1 MKLRITRKDLI
12 KYYPVRMGRIRGCMK
27 DMPDDKKTSN
37 VEALYDMDKE
47 DFELYIYSLRKMAEN
62 NMESNRTFMTN
73 LYNLRA
79 FQYKAQEEMIAN
91 PGLKFAMIVLDFSNF
106 KSINEFCSRDVGD
119 GLLKATADALRS
131 ESGEHVVL
139 SHFRA
144 DIFAIFTPFEEERE
158 LVDITERIGGRI
170 SEYKMP
176 YKALPAFGICIADY
190 PAMSV
195 SLMRD
200 YATMALGTIKGKFYA
215 KYAFFD
221 TKMRKQMLV
230 NKMIEN
236 DIVDALEEE
245 QLCIFIQPKVNI
257 SDGRIIGGEALVR
270 RRYKDNTMVSPGEF
284 IPVVERNGLIIDVD
298 IYVWTRVFCFIGRRL
313 AEGKR
318 VEPISIN
325 ISRLHVF
332 DTSFKDTIIN
342 LSKKY
347 NVPPE
352 YVPLELT
359 ESGFS
364 ENQEVMYDNMDELRS
379 YGFTISMDDFGI
391 GYSTMTMLKDQPV
404 DEIKIDKGFIDDIEN
419 PKSRSILRHTVQML
433 KELDLDI
440 IVEGVENEAQKDFLL
455 ECGCTN
461 AQGYLYYKPMP
472 VDKFEKLL
480 DEGK

>member
-1 MKLRITRKDLI
+1 MSDE
-12 KYYPVRMGRIRGCMK
+12 
-27 DMPDDKKTSN
+27 KKIVSTD
-37 VEALYDMDKE
+37 ELYGMDKR

-62 NMESNRTFMTN
+62 NMESNRTFMTD

-79 FQYKAQEEMIAN
+79 FHYKAQEEMLAN
-91 PGLKFAMIVLDFSNF
+91 PELKFAMIVLDFSNF
-106 KSINEFCSRDVGD
+106 KSINEFCGRDVGD

-131 ESGEHVVL
+131 ESREHVVL

-144 DIFAIFTPFEEERE
+144 DIFALFTPFKNEKE
-158 LVDITERIGGRI
+158 LVDITERIGEHI
-170 SEYKMP
+170 SQYKMA
-176 YKALPAFGICIADY
+176 YKPLPAFGICIADY

-221 TKMRKQMLV
+221 AKMRRQMLV

-257 SDGRIIGGEALVR
+257 ADGKIIGGEALVR
-270 RRYKDNTMVSPGEF
+270 WHYKDNSMVAPGEF

-298 IYVWTRVFCFIGRRL
+298 IYVWTRVFRLIGRRL

-332 DTSFKDTIIN
+332 DTTFKDTIIN
-342 LSKKY
+342 LSRKY
-347 NVPPE
+347 NVPPK

-359 ESGFS
+359 ESGFA
-364 ENQEVMYDNMDELRS
+364 ENQDVMYENMDELRS

-391 GYSTMTMLKDQPV
+391 GYSTMTMLKNQPV

-419 PKSRSILRHTVQML
+419 PNSRSILRHTVQML

-440 IVEGVENEAQKDFLL
+440 IVEGVENELQRDFLL

-472 VDKFEKLL
+472 ADKFEELL
-480 DEGK
+480 DDGK

>member
-1 MKLRITRKDLI
+1 MSDE
-12 KYYPVRMGRIRGCMK
+12 
-27 DMPDDKKTSN
+27 KKIVSTD
-37 VEALYDMDKE
+37 ELYDMDKR

-62 NMESNRTFMTN
+62 NVESNRTFMTD

-79 FQYKAQEEMIAN
+79 FQYKAQEEMLAN
-91 PGLKFAMIVLDFSNF
+91 PELKFAMIVLDFSNF
-106 KSINEFCSRDVGD
+106 KSINEFCGRDVGD

-131 ESGEHVVL
+131 ESREHVVL

-144 DIFAIFTPFEEERE
+144 DIFALFTPFENDKE
-158 LVDITERIGGRI
+158 LVDITERIGEHI
-170 SEYKMP
+170 SQYKMAYRP
-176 YKALPAFGICIADY
+176 LPAFGICIADY
-190 PAMSV
+190 PTMSV

-221 TKMRKQMLV
+221 AKMRRQMLV

-257 SDGRIIGGEALVR
+257 ADGKIIGGEALVR
-270 RRYKDNTMVSPGEF
+270 WRYKDNSMVAPGEF

-298 IYVWTRVFCFIGRRL
+298 IYVWTRVFSFIGRRL
-313 AEGKR
+313 AEEKR

-332 DTSFKDTIIN
+332 DTTFKDTIIN
-342 LSKKY
+342 LSRKY
-347 NVPPE
+347 NVPPK

-359 ESGFS
+359 ESGFA
-364 ENQEVMYDNMDELRS
+364 ENQDVMYENMDELRS

-391 GYSTMTMLKDQPV
+391 GYSTMTMLKNQPV

-419 PKSRSILRHTVQML
+419 PKSKSILRHTVQML

-440 IVEGVENEAQKDFLL
+440 IVEGVENEVQRDFLL

-461 AQGYLYYKPMP
+461 AQGYLYYKPMS
-472 VDKFEKLL
+472 VDKFEELL
-480 DEGK
+480 DGGK

>member
-1 MKLRITRKDLI
+1 MSDE
-12 KYYPVRMGRIRGCMK
+12 
-27 DMPDDKKTSN
+27 KKIVSTD
-37 VEALYDMDKE
+37 ELYGMDKR

-62 NMESNRTFMTN
+62 NVESNRTFMTD

-79 FQYKAQEEMIAN
+79 FQYKAQEEMLAN
-91 PGLKFAMIVLDFSNF
+91 PELKFAMIVLDFSNF
-106 KSINEFCSRDVGD
+106 KSINEFCGRDVGD

-131 ESGEHVVL
+131 ESREHVVL

-144 DIFAIFTPFEEERE
+144 DIFALFTPFENDKE
-158 LVDITERIGGRI
+158 LVDITERIGEHI
-170 SEYKMP
+170 SQYKMA
-176 YKALPAFGICIADY
+176 YKPLPAFGICIADY
-190 PAMSV
+190 PTMSV

-221 TKMRKQMLV
+221 AKMRKQMLV

-257 SDGRIIGGEALVR
+257 ADGKIIGGEALVR
-270 RRYKDNTMVSPGEF
+270 WRYKDNSMVAPGEF

-298 IYVWTRVFCFIGRRL
+298 IYVWTRVFSFIGRRL

-332 DTSFKDTIIN
+332 DTTFKDTIIN
-342 LSKKY
+342 LSRKY
-347 NVPPE
+347 NVPPK

-359 ESGFS
+359 ESGFA
-364 ENQEVMYDNMDELRS
+364 ENQDVMYENMDELRN

-391 GYSTMTMLKDQPV
+391 GYSTMTMLKNQPV

-419 PKSRSILRHTVQML
+419 PKSKSILRHTVQML
-433 KELDLDI
+433 KELDFDI
-440 IVEGVENEAQKDFLL
+440 IVEGVENEVQRDFLL

-461 AQGYLYYKPMP
+461 AQGYLYYKPMS
-472 VDKFEKLL
+472 VDKFEELL
-480 DEGK
+480 DDGK

>member
-1 MKLRITRKDLI
+1 MSDE
-12 KYYPVRMGRIRGCMK
+12 
-27 DMPDDKKTSN
+27 KKIVSTD
-37 VEALYDMDKE
+37 ELYGMDKR

-62 NMESNRTFMTN
+62 NMESNRTFMTD
-73 LYNLRA
+73 LYNLCA
-79 FQYKAQEEMIAN
+79 FHYKAQEEMLAN
-91 PGLKFAMIVLDFSNF
+91 PELKFAMIVLDFSNF
-106 KSINEFCSRDVGD
+106 KSINEFCGRDVGD

-131 ESGEHVVL
+131 ESKEHVVL

-144 DIFAIFTPFEEERE
+144 DIFALFTPFKNEKE
-158 LVDITERIGGRI
+158 LVDITERIGEHI
-170 SEYKMP
+170 SQYKMA
-176 YKALPAFGICIADY
+176 YKPLPAFGICIADY
-190 PAMSV
+190 PTMSV

-221 TKMRKQMLV
+221 AKMRKQMLV

-257 SDGRIIGGEALVR
+257 ADGKIIGGEALVR
-270 RRYKDNTMVSPGEF
+270 WRYKDNSMVAPGEF

-298 IYVWTRVFCFIGRRL
+298 IYVWTRVFSFIGRRL

-332 DTSFKDTIIN
+332 DTNFKDTIIN
-342 LSKKY
+342 LSRKY

-359 ESGFS
+359 ESGFA
-364 ENQEVMYDNMDELRS
+364 ENQDVMYENMDELRS

-391 GYSTMTMLKDQPV
+391 GYSTMTMLKNQPV

-440 IVEGVENEAQKDFLL
+440 IVEGVENELQRDFLL

-472 VDKFEKLL
+472 ADKFEELL
-480 DEGK
+480 DDGK

>member
-1 MKLRITRKDLI
+1 MSDE
-12 KYYPVRMGRIRGCMK
+12 
-27 DMPDDKKTSN
+27 KKIISTD
-37 VEALYDMDKE
+37 ELYDMDKR

-62 NMESNRTFMTN
+62 NVESNRTFMTD

-79 FQYKAQEEMIAN
+79 FQYKAQEEMLAN
-91 PGLKFAMIVLDFSNF
+91 PELKFAMIVLDFSNF
-106 KSINEFCSRDVGD
+106 KSINEFCGRDVGD

-131 ESGEHVVL
+131 ESREHVVL

-144 DIFAIFTPFEEERE
+144 DIFALFTPFENDKE
-158 LVDITERIGGRI
+158 LVDITERIGEHI
-170 SEYKMP
+170 SQYKMA
-176 YKALPAFGICIADY
+176 YKPLPAFGICIADY
-190 PAMSV
+190 PTMSV

-221 TKMRKQMLV
+221 AKMRKQMLV

-257 SDGRIIGGEALVR
+257 ADGKIIGGEALVR
-270 RRYKDNTMVSPGEF
+270 WRYKDNSMVAPGEF

-298 IYVWTRVFCFIGRRL
+298 IYVWTRVFSFIGRRL
-313 AEGKR
+313 AEEKR

-332 DTSFKDTIIN
+332 DTTFKDTIIN
-342 LSKKY
+342 LSRKY
-347 NVPPE
+347 NVPPK

-359 ESGFS
+359 ESGFA
-364 ENQEVMYDNMDELRS
+364 ENQDVMYENMDELRS

-391 GYSTMTMLKDQPV
+391 GYSTMTMLKNQPV

-419 PKSRSILRHTVQML
+419 PKSKSILRHTVQML

-440 IVEGVENEAQKDFLL
+440 IVEGVENEVQRDFLL

-461 AQGYLYYKPMP
+461 AQGYLYYKPMS
-472 VDKFEKLL
+472 VDKFEELL
-480 DEGK
+480 DGGK

>member
-1 MKLRITRKDLI
+1 
-12 KYYPVRMGRIRGCMK
+12 
-27 DMPDDKKTSN
+27 
-37 VEALYDMDKE
+37 
-47 DFELYIYSLRKMAEN
+47 
-62 NMESNRTFMTN
+62 
-73 LYNLRA
+73 
-79 FQYKAQEEMIAN
+79 
-91 PGLKFAMIVLDFSNF
+91 
-106 KSINEFCSRDVGD
+106 
-119 GLLKATADALRS
+119 
-131 ESGEHVVL
+131 
-139 SHFRA
+139 
-144 DIFAIFTPFEEERE
+144 
-158 LVDITERIGGRI
+158 
-170 SEYKMP
+170 
-176 YKALPAFGICIADY
+176 
-190 PAMSV
+190 
-195 SLMRD
+195 MRW
-200 YATMALGTIKGKFYA
+200 
-215 KYAFFD
+215 
-221 TKMRKQMLV
+221 
-230 NKMIEN
+230 
-236 DIVDALEEE
+236 
-245 QLCIFIQPKVNI
+245 
-257 SDGRIIGGEALVR
+257 
-270 RRYKDNTMVSPGEF
+270 RYKDNTMVSPGEF

-318 VEPISIN
+318 VEPVSIN

>member
-1 MKLRITRKDLI
+1 MNA
-12 KYYPVRMGRIRGCMK
+12 GRIRGYMNN
-27 DMPDDKKTSN
+27 MPDDKKNINT
-37 VEALYDMDKE
+37 EKLYGMDRK
-47 DFELYIYSLRKMAEN
+47 DFELYIYSLRKLAEN
-62 NMESNRTFMTN
+62 NMESNRTFMTD

-79 FQYKAQEEMIAN
+79 FQYKAQEEMLAN
-91 PGLKFAMIVLDFSNF
+91 PELKFAMIVLDFSNF
-106 KSINEFCSRDVGD
+106 KAINEFCGRDVGD
-119 GLLKATADALRS
+119 GLLKATADALRC

-144 DIFAIFTPFEEERE
+144 DTFAVFTPFEQEQE
-158 LVDITERIGGRI
+158 LVAITERIGEHI
-170 SEYKMP
+170 AEYKMP

-190 PAMSV
+190 STMSV

-200 YATMALGTIKGKFYA
+200 YATMALATIKGKFYA

-221 TKMRKQMLV
+221 AKMRKQMLV

-236 DIVDALEEE
+236 DIVDALEDE
-245 QLCIFIQPKVNI
+245 QLCIYIQPKVNI
-257 SDGRIIGGEALVR
+257 NDRKIIGGEALVR
-270 RRYKDNTMVSPGEF
+270 WRYKDNSMVSPGEF
-284 IPVVERNGLIIDVD
+284 IPVVERNGIIIDVD
-298 IYVWTRVFCFIGRRL
+298 IYVWTRVFSFIGRRL

-325 ISRLHVF
+325 ISRLHAF
-332 DTSFKDTIIN
+332 DPSFKDTIIN

-347 NVPPE
+347 NVPPK

-364 ENQEVMYDNMDELRS
+364 ENQEIMYDNMDELRN

-391 GYSTMTMLKDQPV
+391 GYSTMTMLKNQPV

-419 PKSRSILRHTVQML
+419 PKSQSILRHTVQML
-433 KELDLDI
+433 KELNLDI
-440 IVEGVENEAQKDFLL
+440 IVEGVENEAQEKFLS

-461 AQGYLYYKPMP
+461 AQGYLYYKPMA
-472 VDKFEKLL
+472 VEKFEELL
-480 DEGK
+480 DDGK

>member
-1 MKLRITRKDLI
+1 
-12 KYYPVRMGRIRGCMK
+12 MK

-37 VEALYDMDKE
+37 VEALYDMDKK

-270 RRYKDNTMVSPGEF
+270 WRYKDNTMVSPGEF

-298 IYVWTRVFCFIGRRL
+298 IC
-313 AEGKR
+313 
-318 VEPISIN
+318 
-325 ISRLHVF
+325 
-332 DTSFKDTIIN
+332 
-342 LSKKY
+342 
-347 NVPPE
+347 
-352 YVPLELT
+352 
-359 ESGFS
+359 
-364 ENQEVMYDNMDELRS
+364 
-379 YGFTISMDDFGI
+379 
-391 GYSTMTMLKDQPV
+391 
-404 DEIKIDKGFIDDIEN
+404 
-419 PKSRSILRHTVQML
+419 
-433 KELDLDI
+433 
-440 IVEGVENEAQKDFLL
+440 
-455 ECGCTN
+455 
-461 AQGYLYYKPMP
+461 
-472 VDKFEKLL
+472 VDKSVLLYREKTCG
-480 DEGK
+480 GKTC